1 MYVANTDSVVR
12 FPYHAGDLKP
22 TGPAE
27 TIVSG
32 LARGGHWTRDVV
44 FSGDG
49 TRMYLSIGS
58 RSNAGERPIYAPWRS
73 DEGRALVLAFKPEGK
88 DRRVYATGLRNCVG
102 MAVQPRTEE
111 LWCSVN
117 ERDGLGDDLVP
128 DFVTRVHEG
137 AFSGGIPRR
146 YFRSISRF
154 MVPFEANRLQGSPPL
169 AEE

>member
-1 MYVANTDSVVR
+1 MEDLYQPFGIAFWPPGPSPRYVYVANTDSVVR

-73 DEGRALVLAFKPEGK
+73 DEGRALVPRLH
-88 DRRVYATGLRNCVG
+88 TGG
-102 MAVQPRTEE
+102 
-111 LWCSVN
+111 
-117 ERDGLGDDLVP
+117 
-128 DFVTRVHEG
+128 
-137 AFSGGIPRR
+137 
-146 YFRSISRF
+146 
-154 MVPFEANRLQGSPPL
+154 
-169 AEE
+169 